1 MAALLAD
8 HYDDSELEAGVIP
21 NPLAQ
26 PLVGSRRTRSP
37 STSSFLAATFSSA
50 QKRVCQE
57 TGAVV
62 IEQGDQVF
70 QLPPL
75 LDEAA
80 CRGAV
85 LEVDGRVTL
94 GLATT
99 RGAALPSID
108 VYVRDLRCAS
118 RLHAAI
124 DAGLH
129 LVERCT
135 GRLVDCKKEEVF
147 VITYCATGQRG
158 LGRHVRRPER
168 KPNPSVLTLLC
179 PSRGRRQQS
188 NAAKVSSSYG
198 RDWSP
203 SQVRSDLLA
212 LDGALRR
219 THVRPDARPDGRAH
233 AVPLVSAHE
242 RTELQTDRRAVVR
255 LPRGDDASP
264 EKVAAT
270 PRLRRGDSAERG
282 GATRPD
288 RNIARRPTRPR
299 KIFEAPRGGAAA
311 PLSKR
316 RATQVRPD
324 VRAEPAADG
333 RTDVR
338 AVGRADVRPPSGYPV
353 RLS

>member
-188 NAAKVSSSYG
+188 NAAKFSFIELRLSEQRGPREHADAAKTIRNGLSLSEVG
-198 RDWSP
+198 L
-203 SQVRSDLLA
+203 QVDGDQKQTLLVT
-212 LDGALRR
+212 LDA
-219 THVRPDARPDGRAH
+219 
-233 AVPLVSAHE
+233 
-242 RTELQTDRRAVVR
+242 
-255 LPRGDDASP
+255 P
-264 EKVAAT
+264 EDYA
-270 PRLRRGDSAERG
+270 G
-282 GATRPD
+282 GGTR
-288 RNIARRPTRPR
+288 
-299 KIFEAPRGGAAA
+299 FF
-311 PLSKR
+311 
-316 RATQVRPD
+316 
-324 VRAEPAADG
+324 PAADASG
-333 RTDVR
+333 VARPFVART
-338 AVGRADVRPPSGYPV
+338 RADHV
-353 RLS
+353 RLATVFSDDVARIIGNGTSSRRRGGDVDSP

>member
-158 LGRHVRRPER
+158 LGRHVDGDQ
-168 KPNPSVLTLLC
+168 KQTLL
-179 PSRGRRQQS
+179 
-188 NAAKVSSSYG
+188 VT
-198 RDWSP
+198 
-203 SQVRSDLLA
+203 
-212 LDGALRR
+212 LDA
-219 THVRPDARPDGRAH
+219 
-233 AVPLVSAHE
+233 
-242 RTELQTDRRAVVR
+242 
-255 LPRGDDASP
+255 P
-264 EKVAAT
+264 EDYA
-270 PRLRRGDSAERG
+270 G
-282 GATRPD
+282 GGTR
-288 RNIARRPTRPR
+288 
-299 KIFEAPRGGAAA
+299 FF
-311 PLSKR
+311 
-316 RATQVRPD
+316 
-324 VRAEPAADG
+324 PAADASG
-333 RTDVR
+333 VARPFVART
-338 AVGRADVRPPSGYPV
+338 RADHV
-353 RLS
+353 RLATVFSDDVARIIGNGTSSRRRGGDVDSP